1 MLAAMRKTAN
11 STFAKIFIFG
21 VLILSF
27 GAWGIAD
34 YVTGGSTLG
43 TTAAYV
49 GKDEIS
55 LQQLSRAYNESLRQA
70 NLGAIDPETAQA
82 LGLANR
88 ALDGLVAQSLVDQ
101 EAIGLGL
108 AAPDSAV
115 VRTIQS
121 NPNFRGTTGQ
131 FDRAVYQGFLQFS
144 GLTERAYVAAVRQE
158 IARRQLLESM
168 VSGAGAPTT
177 LSKRLYAWRNETRS
191 ATYLTVSVDESLDVG
206 APSESD
212 LTAYFEENKEE
223 FRRPELRAVSYIH
236 LAPTELQAEIE
247 ISDEAIEESYQ
258 ARLAEFTVPERRTL
272 RQMLLP
278 DEETAKAALARI
290 RGGEDFADIA
300 AEVAGAGSDV
310 VELGTMTREQLPDPA
325 LQEAAFSLAEGE
337 TSEATEGVFG
347 WFLVQATDVIE
358 GSRQSLD
365 EVRDVI
371 RNDLA
376 ASKAIEAVYKLSTD
390 LDDQLGGGATLEEAA
405 ASLNLKVQ
413 KLEAVSQSGRGA
425 DDALLDLPDAP
436 VFLATLYETDA
447 GLDSLLVETSDNGY
461 FVLRTDSVTESRI
474 PPLEDIRAAV
484 VDAWRTEQRFVRAKP
499 EAEAAKALLED
510 GRTVEDVATE
520 KSYNWSST
528 GLLTREGAGS
538 APLPSAI
545 RTQLFEGKVGDV
557 FMGRTFDGYAIA
569 VLDVVNEV
577 NMADS
582 DTAEQVN
589 ALGRELSRGIGNDL
603 LAQFRE
609 ALEDEYSVT
618 IKQDVVDQIYF
629 PGGGAN

>member
-1 MLAAMRKTAN
+1 MLAAMRKTAS

-43 TTAAYV
+43 STAAYV

-70 NLGAIDPETAQA
+70 NLGAIDPETSQA

-108 AAPDSAV
+108 VAPDSAV
-115 VRTIQS
+115 VRAIQS

-144 GLTERAYVAAVRQE
+144 GLTERAYVSAVRQE

-191 ATYLTVSVDESLDVG
+191 ATYLTVSVDETLDVG
-206 APSESD
+206 EPSNSD
-212 LTAYFEENKEE
+212 LTAYYEEHKEE
-223 FRRPELRAVSYIH
+223 FRRPELRAVSFIH
-236 LAPTELQAEIE
+236 LAPEALQAEIE
-247 ISDEAIEESYQ
+247 ISDQDIEDSYQ

-278 DEETAKAALARI
+278 DEETAKAALERI
-290 RGGEDFADIA
+290 RGGEDFADVA

-310 VELGTMTREQLPDPA
+310 IELGTMTRDQLPDPA
-325 LQEAAFSLAEGE
+325 LREAAFSIGEGE

-347 WFLVQATDVIE
+347 WFLVQATDILD
-358 GSRQSLD
+358 GSQQSLE
-365 EVRDVI
+365 EVRDLV

-405 ASLNLKVQ
+405 AALNLKVQ
-413 KLEAVSQSGRGA
+413 KLDAVSQSGRGA
-425 DDALLDLPDAP
+425 DDTLLDLPDAP

-447 GLDSLLVETSDNGY
+447 GFDSLLVETSDNGY
-461 FVLRTDSVTESRI
+461 FVLRTDRVTESQV
-474 PPLEDIRAAV
+474 PPLEGIRPAV
-484 VDAWRTEQRFVRAKP
+484 LDAWRTEQRFARTKP
-499 EAEAAKALLED
+499 EADAAKALLED

-545 RTQLFEGKVGDV
+545 RSQLFDGKVGDV
-557 FMGRTFDGYAIA
+557 FIGRTFDGYTVA

-577 NMADS
+577 NMTDS
-582 DTAEQVN
+582 ETAEQVN

-603 LAQFRE
+603 LAQFRD

-618 IKQDVVDQIYF
+618 IKQDVVDQVYF
-629 PGGGAN
+629 PGSGIN